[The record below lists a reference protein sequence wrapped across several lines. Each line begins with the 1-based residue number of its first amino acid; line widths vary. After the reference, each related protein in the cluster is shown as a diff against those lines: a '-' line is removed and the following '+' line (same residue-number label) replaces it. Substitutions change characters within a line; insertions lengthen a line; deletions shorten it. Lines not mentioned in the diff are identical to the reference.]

1 MSEFIQPKVGMAV
14 MFVTDIDGDG
24 WPEIRTG
31 EISEVT
37 QDVVTVKNGQGE
49 WPLNPD
55 HNTQV
60 SGGALTTG
68 RWKYV

>member
-1 MSEFIQPKVGMAV
+1 MSDMRQPQVGDAI
-14 MFVTDIDGDG
+14 MFVTDVDNDG

-37 QDVVTVKNGQGE
+37 QDVVTAKNAAGE

-60 SGGALTTG
+60 SSGPLTLG
-68 RWKYV
+68 RWKYL